1 MTTTDP
7 SVPGYALPN
16 HCELAEQRLALL
28 EACHDGASIRRAE
41 ALGVA
46 PGWPPRRGAA
56 AGRRPA
62 RREDDIHPTLATAT
76 GDDRAAWLAFL
87 AMMRGGRAGAAP
99 DVVDRGR

>member
-46 PGWPPRRGAA
+46 PRVARLVGALRPGGVLLVERTTSTRPSRPRPATTARRGW
-56 AGRRPA
+56 RSWR
-62 RREDDIHPTLATAT
+62 
-76 GDDRAAWLAFL
+76 
-87 AMMRGGRAGAAP
+87 
-99 DVVDRGR
+99 